1 MSTPNSSTQLRA
13 AVDNVASDLY
23 ETAFVVLDLVLATT
37 CPTQHDPS
45 SCRRCSLR
53 ATLRRLLI
61 QLDGVAR
68 EE

>member
-37 CPTQHDPS
+37 CSTQHDPN
-45 SCRRCSLR
+45 CRRCSLR

-61 QLDGVAR
+61 QLDGVA
-68 EE
+68 